1 MADGTGVRAE
11 RGGGSAVAVEGE
23 REPRNGRMEDVRPVL
38 LRGTS
43 VAVRELWREVEAVAS
58 TDLAVLLEGER
69 GTGRALVARSIHRLS
84 GRSGRPLVTWSGA
97 GGPGAS
103 LEALTR
109 AAAGGTLVLPDLDRL
124 SSADQ
129 RELLRFLDGQG
140 HPPALRVVGL
150 AARGLRHRV
159 DRGAFSA
166 PLYYRLRG
174 VLVWVPSLGER
185 REDLPRLFE
194 TVRRVVEERLGRSTS
209 GFAREAV
216 DTLLAHVW
224 GGNLPELERTIAEAV
239 ERTPLGGTISPEALP
254 ERLRASAEPAASTS
268 GEAPLRDYRRDQERR
283 MVLEALAARRWNVS
297 ATARDLGISR
307 VGLTKKI
314 KVLGLVRP
322 RRPGPDARLD

>member
-1 MADGTGVRAE
+1 MADGTGARAE
-11 RGGGSAVAVEGE
+11 RGGSSASAMASE
-23 REPRNGRMEDVRPVL
+23 REPGGGQADDVRPVL

-43 VAVRELWREVEAVAS
+43 VAVRELWREVEAVAG
-58 TDLAVLLEGER
+58 TDLPVLLEGER

-103 LEALTR
+103 LEALAQ

-140 HPPALRVVGL
+140 HPPALRVVAL

-159 DRGAFSA
+159 DRGPFSA

-185 REDLPRLFE
+185 REDLPRLVE
-194 TVRRVVEERLGRSTS
+194 TVRRVVEERLGRPTS
-209 GFAREAV
+209 GFGREAV
-216 DTLLAHVW
+216 DALLAHVW
-224 GGNLPELERTIAEAV
+224 SGNLPELERAIAEAV
-239 ERTPLGGTISPEALP
+239 ERTPMGGTIGPQALP
-254 ERLRASAEPAASTS
+254 ERLRAAEPAAGPG
-268 GEAPLRDYRRDQERR
+268 GEAPLRDYRREQERR
-283 MVLEALAARRWNVS
+283 MVLEALTARGWNVS

-322 RRPGPDARLD
+322 RRPGPGAGRLD